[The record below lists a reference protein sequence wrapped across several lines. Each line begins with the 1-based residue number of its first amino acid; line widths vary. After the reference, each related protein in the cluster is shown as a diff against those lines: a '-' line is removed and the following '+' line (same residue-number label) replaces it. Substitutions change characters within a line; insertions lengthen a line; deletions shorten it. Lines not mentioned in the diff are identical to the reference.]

1 MFLFSDISKL
11 QSLLKQLE
19 VRVATLET
27 KKTAVASPVKPK
39 QEDVEEDDDVDLFGS
54 ESEVI
59 LIYFKSFSQD
69 VIRVLQKY
77 DNNVLNKIV

>member
-1 MFLFSDISKL
+1 MFLFSDINKL

-27 KKTAVASPVKPK
+27 QKTAVASSIKPEQK
-39 QEDVEEDDDVDLFGS
+39 NIEDDDVDLFGS

-59 LIYFKSFSQD
+59 
-69 VIRVLQKY
+69 
-77 DNNVLNKIV
+77 